1 MLFMPRQAGATRAA
15 LLDAA
20 SRLFA
25 ERGPEGVS
33 LAEINAAARQKN
45 TAAVHY
51 HFRNREGLLAAL
63 LEPHQQA
70 IDAQRRELLD
80 ALTPGGPDPLRALT
94 RVLVLPLAER
104 LDEPAGRRFL
114 RLQARLALRQDPIHP
129 ASTELV
135 KRMRRVVHKRLPA
148 ALARTRGELVQLMLF
163 PALAERARRE
173 EEKPGSRRE
182 RRAWVEALID
192 AVVGILAAPVGEE
205 DKA

>member
-1 MLFMPRQAGATRAA
+1 MPRPAEATRAA

-20 SRLFA
+20 ARLFA

-63 LEPHQQA
+63 IEPQQQA
-70 IDAQRRELLD
+70 IDARRRALLD
-80 ALTPGGPDPLRALT
+80 GLGEGKDDLRALA

-104 LDEPAGRRFL
+104 LDEPVGRRYL
-114 RLQARLALRQDPIHP
+114 RLQARMTPGRDAVHP
-129 ASTELV
+129 ASAELV
-135 KRMRRVVHKRLPA
+135 ARVHRVVGARLPRA
-148 ALARTRGELVQLMLF
+148 VARTRGELVQLMLF

-173 EEKPGSRRE
+173 EEGSATRRD
-182 RRAWVEALID
+182 RRAWVEALVD
-192 AVVGILAAPVGEE
+192 AVVGILDAPVGGEG
-205 DKA
+205 AR